1 MKNTLL
7 QHIFVQNST
16 RVAQQ
21 LRDSLPA
28 LVYSAT
34 PTSDGLL
41 LRTTPSKLRALSMF
55 LRNSTYRQLRS
66 LVDIAVVDKLRPNG
80 RFAVNYL
87 FLSMT
92 TNQRMIVQLFANETS
107 TVPSLAVPFAN
118 GQRLFAAAGWLERE
132 VWDMFGIYFSE
143 HGDLRRILT
152 DYGFTG
158 HPLRKDF
165 PLTGFHELVYNDA
178 EGRVTSE
185 PVELAQEF
193 RVFRL

>member
-118 GQRLFAAAGWLERE
+118 GQRLFAAAG
-132 VWDMFGIYFSE
+132 
-143 HGDLRRILT
+143 
-152 DYGFTG
+152 
-158 HPLRKDF
+158 
-165 PLTGFHELVYNDA
+165 
-178 EGRVTSE
+178 
-185 PVELAQEF
+185 
-193 RVFRL
+193 